1 MSLKVQT
8 KLNLEEINTFFNEQ
22 LFSWVIENLYKNSID
37 SVGEKGN
44 IQIDLYHKKNN
55 IIIDFIDDGVGISRS
70 DFTKIFNPGFT
81 TKKRGWGLGLTLVL
95 RIIRDYHKGKIFVL
109 QSKKN
114 IKTTIRIEL
123 KKYD

>member
-1 MSLKVQT
+1 MG
-8 KLNLEEINTFFNEQ
+8 IN
-22 LFSWVIENLYKNSID
+22 
-37 SVGEKGN
+37 
-44 IQIDLYHKKNN
+44 
-55 IIIDFIDDGVGISRS
+55 RS